1 MCRSR
6 RRQVLCVPFEIS
18 HQLFHCALALC
29 FWSEDLRRSLL
40 DGELYVWS
48 PRCHEDEF
56 SEGCA
61 KVGVIVTT
69 MDSTRSV
76 LFFTSKPL
84 LVLVI
89 SRHKKLT
96 MSPSLRN
103 NNTSVEYRLVFTCS
117 DSRMRCSSC
126 PRDTRGPNHLIVV
139 YVSSRTLKDHKS
151 TGRFPCR

>member
-1 MCRSR
+1 MRA
-6 RRQVLCVPFEIS
+6 FEIS
-18 HQLFHCALALC
+18 HQLFHCALAL
-29 FWSEDLRRSLL
+29 FGSDDSSGSLL

-89 SRHKKLT
+89 SRSKK
-96 MSPSLRN
+96 
-103 NNTSVEYRLVFTCS
+103 V
-117 DSRMRCSSC
+117 D
-126 PRDTRGPNHLIVV
+126 
-139 YVSSRTLKDHKS
+139 YVA
-151 TGRFPCR
+151 FVA